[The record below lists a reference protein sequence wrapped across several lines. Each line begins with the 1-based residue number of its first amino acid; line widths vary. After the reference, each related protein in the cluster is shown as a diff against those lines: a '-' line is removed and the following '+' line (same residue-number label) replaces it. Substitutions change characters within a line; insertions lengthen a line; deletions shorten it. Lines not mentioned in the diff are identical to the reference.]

1 MGWTLSPP
9 RTAVSV
15 WLILPNT
22 RSYLS
27 DISGRYHG
35 SWEPCKRAGCPVH
48 QEVWVGSPL
57 LTRTR
62 GQPGPRHPQ
71 GAPPQLSAASN
82 PSATLAVWPTRYCA
96 TAPVPMVAGD
106 PVAGMSE
113 PLY

>member
-35 SWEPCKRAGCPVH
+35 SWEPCKGAGCPVR
-48 QEVWVGSPL
+48 QEVGVGSPL

-71 GAPPQLSAASN
+71 GGSAAAERGIQ
-82 PSATLAVWPTRYCA
+82 PVRHTRRLAYSLLRHRACPY
-96 TAPVPMVAGD
+96 G
-106 PVAGMSE
+106 GG
-113 PLY
+113 